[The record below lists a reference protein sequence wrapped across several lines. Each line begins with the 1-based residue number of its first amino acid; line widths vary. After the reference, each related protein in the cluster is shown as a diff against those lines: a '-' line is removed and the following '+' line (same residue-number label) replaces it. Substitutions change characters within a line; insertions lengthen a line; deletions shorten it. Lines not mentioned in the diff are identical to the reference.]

1 MNGFI
6 SGLGTIAALEL
17 RQRVRSVAWLV
28 LLLVVFVV
36 VGVVTLLLWFALAQ
50 FGTEGVDNAAIYSS
64 IIFFVLLVGT
74 LVTPAI
80 SGGAINAERDAGTLA
95 TTQVTLVTAPQIVI
109 GKFLAAWTIALTF
122 LAAALPFIILAVI
135 VGGVPF
141 PTLVSSLGV
150 LVLELGVVAAVGVG
164 LSGLQTRALFSVVTT
179 YLVVAALSIG
189 TLIAFSLGGLVSQ
202 SEVRNVYIGFEYDQ
216 SVEIDPDTG
225 LPEDPDDI
233 TCLEP
238 EVTTY
243 QAPRFDRVWAFL
255 AANPYVV
262 LADASPTT
270 FDANGN
276 PEDLFGGI
284 GLGIRA
290 AQLPPDTEQVYD
302 ECENARSNWMG
313 AGESSY
319 QTPEEIYNST
329 VPSWFVGLA
338 IHLVLAALALWGGI
352 ARTRTPAKLLPKG
365 SRIA

>member
-1 MNGFI
+1 MSPWI

-17 RQRVRSVAWLV
+17 RQRVRSVAWFV
-28 LLLVVFVV
+28 LLIVVFVI
-36 VGVVTLLLWFALAQ
+36 VGIVTLLLWFSLAQ
-50 FGTEGVDNAAIYSS
+50 FGDESADNAAIYSS

-95 TTQVTLVTAPQIVI
+95 TTQVTLVSASQIVL

-122 LAAALPFIILAVI
+122 LTAALPFVILAVV

-141 PTLVSSLGV
+141 LTLVSSLGV
-150 LVLELGVVAAVGVG
+150 LVIELGIVAAIGVG

-189 TLIAFSLGGLVSQ
+189 TLIAFGLGGLVNQ
-202 SEVRNVYIGFEYDQ
+202 SESRNVYIGYTFDQ
-216 SVEIDPDTG
+216 GVELDPDTG

-233 TCLEP
+233 QCLEP

-243 QAPRFDRVWAFL
+243 QTPRFDRVWWFL
-255 AANPYVV
+255 AANPYIV

-270 FDANGN
+270 FDRNGN

-284 GLGIRA
+284 GLGIRG
-290 AQLPPDTEQVYD
+290 AQLPPDLEQSYD
-302 ECENARSNWMG
+302 ECESAKNAWRYV
-313 AGESSY
+313 ESDY
-319 QTPEEIYNST
+319 DTPEEIYSKT
-329 VPSWFVGLA
+329 VPSWFVGIV
-338 IHLVLAALALWGGI
+338 IHLVLAGLALWGGI
-352 ARTRTPAKLLPKG
+352 ARTRTPAKVLPKG

>member
-1 MNGFI
+1 MSPWI
-6 SGLGTIAALEL
+6 TGLGTIAALEL

-28 LLLVVFVV
+28 LLIVVFVI
-36 VGVVTLLLWFALAQ
+36 VGIVTLLLWFALAQ
-50 FGTEGVDNAAIYSS
+50 FSDEGADNAAIYSS

-95 TTQVTLVTAPQIVI
+95 TTQVTLVSAPQIVI

-122 LAAALPFIILAVI
+122 LAAALPFVILAVV

-141 PTLVSSLGV
+141 LTLVSSLGV
-150 LVLELGVVAAVGVG
+150 LVIELGIVAAIGVG

-189 TLIAFSLGGLVSQ
+189 TLIAFGLGGLANQ
-202 SEVRNVYIGFEYDQ
+202 SEATNTYIPADYSSGD
-216 SVEIDPDTG
+216 IDPTTG
-225 LPEDPDDI
+225 YPENPDEI
-233 TCLEP
+233 ECLEP
-238 EVTTY
+238 QVSTY
-243 QAPRFDRVWAFL
+243 SVPRFDRVWAFL

-270 FDANGN
+270 FDRNGN

-290 AQLPPDTEQVYD
+290 AQVPPELESVYD
-302 ECENARSNWMG
+302 ECENLRSG
-313 AGESSY
+313 FQEGDGDY

-329 VPSWFVGLA
+329 VPSWFVGLI
-338 IHLVLAALALWGGI
+338 IHVVLAALALWGGI
-352 ARTRTPAKLLPKG
+352 ARTRTPARILPKG